1 LFLDNFFILKKE
13 YWLEDYFFEIEIH
26 HKKTNI
32 AQNGHSAFEKEQKR
46 SMKTTKHAHTH
57 THKALMGQIGLHPRD
72 KIKLNY
78 NKGWGGL

>member
-57 THKALMGQIGLHPRD
+57 THTHTKH
-72 KIKLNY
+72 
-78 NKGWGGL
+78 